1 MITEELKNLINSD
14 AKNVVDLL
22 FETRV
27 LDSKI
32 TRDQMNTLEEY
43 IGSIIQGRVSNYVN
57 LINLKSKIDE
67 TF

>member
-57 LINLKSKIDE
+57 LISLKSKIDE

>member
-1 MITEELKNLINSD
+1 MITEELKNLINND

-22 FETRV
+22 FETKA

>member
-43 IGSIIQGRVSNYVN
+43 IGSIIRGRVS
-57 LINLKSKIDE
+57 
-67 TF
+67 